1 MVYGAHES
9 HEDLLG
15 FQHNWTSYFFG
26 PEIVSVVY
34 FPLEGLSRLPQD
46 PHVASSS
53 LAQDLASVQDRH
65 GAEEGGGGGFNE
77 GLDLLASGGVGA
89 LFLPFMSS
97 LKLWP
102 DFGAISFGSLSE
114 ESST

>member
-9 HEDLLG
+9 REDLLD
-15 FQHNWTSYFFG
+15 FQQNWTFYFFG

-65 GAEEGGGGGFNE
+65 GAEVGEEEGSMRAWTYWLLGGGRRLVPSIHEFPQT
-77 GLDLLASGGVGA
+77 LAR
-89 LFLPFMSS
+89 F
-97 LKLWP
+97 
-102 DFGAISFGSLSE
+102 
-114 ESST
+114 